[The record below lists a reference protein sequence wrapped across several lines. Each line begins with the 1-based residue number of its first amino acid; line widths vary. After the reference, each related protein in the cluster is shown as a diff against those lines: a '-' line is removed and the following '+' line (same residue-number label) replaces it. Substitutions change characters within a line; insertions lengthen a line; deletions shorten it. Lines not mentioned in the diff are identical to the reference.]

1 MILASRSLPMIPSRL
16 SVSSLVLALV
26 LTTAGCASAVPTRT
40 AEVAAV
46 PASAAAPA
54 FWQGFRDHPHGYLTA
69 DNAPNAANF
78 LPPPPAEGS
87 PREQA
92 DIVAYRALRSLEGGE
107 RWAIARADNEIET
120 PGAPRAFDCALG
132 FKFEPEK
139 TPTLTMLLG
148 RMLGD
153 LETIQTPAKRGW
165 FRKRPFVVEPLPTCI
180 APETWLAASGSYPSG
195 HSALGWAWALVLA
208 EMAPDRA
215 DPILRRGLAYGE
227 SRAVCGVHYVS
238 DVEAGRIVGAAMVA
252 RLKAD
257 PGFQADFARAK
268 EEFDAA
274 RAASKEAT
282 TACPAA
288 LMQPLM

>member
-1 MILASRSLPMIPSRL
+1 MIPSRL
-16 SVSSLVLALV
+16 SVSPLVLALV

-40 AEVAAV
+40 DEVAAV

-215 DPILRRGLAYGE
+215 DPILRRGLAYGQ

-282 TACPAA
+282 SACPAA

>member
-1 MILASRSLPMIPSRL
+1 MFTEDLKQIQRMAPLMQK
-16 SVSSLVLALV
+16 VLIVDPA
-26 LTTAGCASAVPTRT
+26 
-40 AEVAAV
+40 
-46 PASAAAPA
+46 PASA
-54 FWQGFRDHPHGYLTA
+54 
-69 DNAPNAANF
+69 
-78 LPPPPAEGS
+78 
-87 PREQA
+87 
-92 DIVAYRALRSLEGGE
+92 
-107 RWAIARADNEIET
+107 
-120 PGAPRAFDCALG
+120 
-132 FKFEPEK
+132 
-139 TPTLTMLLG
+139 

-282 TACPAA
+282 SACPAA

>member
-1 MILASRSLPMIPSRL
+1 MIPSRL

-282 TACPAA
+282 PACPAA
-288 LMQPLM
+288 LTQPLM

>member
-1 MILASRSLPMIPSRL
+1 MIPSRL

-282 TACPAA
+282 SACPAS

>member
-1 MILASRSLPMIPSRL
+1 MIPSRL

-282 TACPAA
+282 SACPAA

>member
-1 MILASRSLPMIPSRL
+1 MIPSRL

-92 DIVAYRALRSLEGGE
+92 DIVAYRALRSLEGSE

-282 TACPAA
+282 SACPAA

>member
-1 MILASRSLPMIPSRL
+1 MIPSRL
-16 SVSSLVLALV
+16 SVSPLVLALV